1 MTIFPNS
8 IFSKKSGCHAQPYMD
23 PLTLCQVLEKTN
35 ESNLRKLW
43 ARQAHNQTLFHW
55 NLLAMAGGSSKR
67 KYLHKKLNQ
76 RITSSELKS
85 YKLDQEVTL
94 LMTNFVKNRRVT
106 NYIFKIIVRIY
117 ALGLYER

>member
-1 MTIFPNS
+1 
-8 IFSKKSGCHAQPYMD
+8 MD

-55 NLLAMAGGSSKR
+55 NLLAMARGSSKR

-76 RITSSELKS
+76 RITSSVLKS

-94 LMTNFVKNRRVT
+94 LMTNFVKDRRVT